1 MMATTAAPASAA
13 TTTDYEVVIGLEV
26 HAQLL
31 TASKMFCTCN
41 AQYASAPPNTL
52 VCPVCLGL
60 PGTLPV
66 INEQAVEFTVRTA
79 LALNCEIP
87 EFTKF
92 DRKNYNYPDLMKGY
106 QISQYDLPLSQH
118 GRLDI
123 ETEAGAKRI
132 GITRVHLEE
141 DVAKLYHR
149 RDDLGETYSL
159 MDVNRSGVP
168 LMEIVG
174 EPDLRSPE
182 DAGLFLQTLRL
193 LLRHLGVSTANMEDG
208 AFRCD
213 ANISLR
219 PRGATELGAKVEV
232 KNMNSFRAVQRA
244 LAYEAERQAAALA
257 AGERIEQE
265 TRGWVEERG
274 VTVSQRSKEQAHDY
288 RYFPEPDLPPL
299 VLSREWVEQVRAQLP
314 ELPAARR
321 RRFVEQYALSAADAG
336 LLLTTRSLA
345 DYYEQAV
352 AAAGPEHARPTA
364 NWLLRDVVRLAG
376 GANAV
381 AESKLTPAHL
391 AAVVKLVA
399 AGTISVRSVPEVL
412 AAAFESGAPPAQ
424 IVEQRGLSQVSDTAE
439 LAAIVAEALDAN
451 PKSVADY
458 LGGKQAAAKFLV
470 GQVMRATRGKANP
483 RSANELIVEALEA
496 RRAN

>member
-1 MMATTAAPASAA
+1 MMAVTTAPASAA
-13 TTTDYEVVIGLEV
+13 PTTDYEVVIGLEV

-31 TASKMFCTCN
+31 TASKMFCTCD
-41 AQYASAPPNTL
+41 AQYADAPPNTL

-66 INEQAVEFTVRTA
+66 INEQAVEYTVRTA
-79 LALNCEIP
+79 LALNCDIP
-87 EFTKF
+87 EYTKF

-118 GRLDI
+118 GWLDI
-123 ETEAGAKRI
+123 ETDSGATRI

-182 DAGLFLQTLRL
+182 DAGRFLQTLRL

-219 PRGATELGAKVEV
+219 PRGSDEFGAKVEV

-244 LAYEAERQAAALA
+244 LAYESERQAAALT

-299 VLSREWVEQVRAQLP
+299 ELSREWVEQVRTQLP
-314 ELPAARR
+314 ELPAARQ
-321 RRFVEQYALSAADAG
+321 RRFVEQYALSPADAG
-336 LLLTTRSLA
+336 LLLDQPVARRLLRAGRRSRRPGARAADCQLA
-345 DYYEQAV
+345 PPRRGAARRRRRCRRREQV
-352 AAAGPEHARPTA
+352 HARPSRRSGQA
-364 NWLLRDVVRLAG
+364 GGSRYDLRPQRARGARVVVRNRAAT
-376 GANAV
+376 GADRR
-381 AESKLTPAHL
+381 
-391 AAVVKLVA
+391 AA
-399 AGTISVRSVPEVL
+399 RSVPGERHRCV
-412 AAAFESGAPPAQ
+412 
-424 IVEQRGLSQVSDTAE
+424 
-439 LAAIVAEALDAN
+439 
-451 PKSVADY
+451 
-458 LGGKQAAAKFLV
+458 GGDC
-470 GQVMRATRGKANP
+470 
-483 RSANELIVEALEA
+483 
-496 RRAN
+496 

>member
-1 MMATTAAPASAA
+1 
-13 TTTDYEVVIGLEV
+13 
-26 HAQLL
+26 
-31 TASKMFCTCN
+31 
-41 AQYASAPPNTL
+41 
-52 VCPVCLGL
+52 
-60 PGTLPV
+60 
-66 INEQAVEFTVRTA
+66 
-79 LALNCEIP
+79 
-87 EFTKF
+87 
-92 DRKNYNYPDLMKGY
+92 MK
-106 QISQYDLPLSQH
+106 S
-118 GRLDI
+118 
-123 ETEAGAKRI
+123 
-132 GITRVHLEE
+132 
-141 DVAKLYHR
+141 
-149 RDDLGETYSL
+149 
-159 MDVNRSGVP
+159 
-168 LMEIVG
+168 
-174 EPDLRSPE
+174 
-182 DAGLFLQTLRL
+182 
-193 LLRHLGVSTANMEDG
+193 
-208 AFRCD
+208 
-213 ANISLR
+213 
-219 PRGATELGAKVEV
+219 
-232 KNMNSFRAVQRA
+232 
-244 LAYEAERQAAALA
+244 ERQAAALA

-376 GANAV
+376 GADGV

-391 AAVVKLVA
+391 AAVVQLVA

-412 AAAFESGAPPAQ
+412 AASFESGAPPAQ

-458 LGGKQAAAKFLV
+458 LGGKPAAAKFLV

-483 RSANELIVEALEA
+483 RTANELIVEALEA
-496 RRAN
+496 RRES

>member
-1 MMATTAAPASAA
+1 MMATTAAPANAA
-13 TTTDYEVVIGLEV
+13 PTTDYEVVIGLEV

-41 AQYASAPPNTL
+41 AQYSSAPPNTL

-79 LALNCEIP
+79 LALNCDIP

-118 GRLDI
+118 GWLDI
-123 ETEAGAKRI
+123 ETASGDKCI

-193 LLRHLGVSTANMEDG
+193 LLRHLGVSTANMG
-208 AFRCD
+208 GWRVP
-213 ANISLR
+213 LR
-219 PRGATELGAKVEV
+219 RELQPPSTWVRRAWRQGRSEEHELVPR
-232 KNMNSFRAVQRA
+232 R
-244 LAYEAERQAAALA
+244 A
-257 AGERIEQE
+257 AGRWPTRPNAKPPPSPLAERIEQE

-299 VLSREWVEQVRAQLP
+299 VFEPRVGGAGPRTAPGATGGAAAAVRRAVRALP
-314 ELPAARR
+314 GRRRPAAGQPVARR
-321 RRFVEQYALSAADAG
+321 
-336 LLLTTRSLA
+336 
-345 DYYEQAV
+345 
-352 AAAGPEHARPTA
+352 
-364 NWLLRDVVRLAG
+364 LLRAG
-376 GANAV
+376 RRSSRPGACT
-381 AESKLTPAHL
+381 S
-391 AAVVKLVA
+391 
-399 AGTISVRSVPEVL
+399 RSPTG
-412 AAAFESGAPPAQ
+412 S
-424 IVEQRGLSQVSDTAE
+424 S
-439 LAAIVAEALDAN
+439 
-451 PKSVADY
+451 
-458 LGGKQAAAKFLV
+458 
-470 GQVMRATRGKANP
+470 AT
-483 RSANELIVEALEA
+483 
-496 RRAN
+496 

>member
-1 MMATTAAPASAA
+1 MMATTAVPASAA
-13 TTTDYEVVIGLEV
+13 TPTDYEVVIGLEV

-41 AQYASAPPNTL
+41 AQYAAAPPNTL

-79 LALNCEIP
+79 LALSCEIP
-87 EFTKF
+87 KFTKF

-118 GRLDI
+118 GWLDI
-123 ETEAGAKRI
+123 ETAADTKRI

-174 EPDLRSPE
+174 EPDLRSPA

-219 PRGATELGAKVEV
+219 PRGAEELGAKVEV

-257 AGERIEQE
+257 AGERIVQE

-314 ELPAARR
+314 ELPAARQ
-321 RRFVEQYALSAADAG
+321 RRFVAQYALSATDAG
-336 LLLTTRSLA
+336 LLLASKSLA

-352 AAAGPEHARPTA
+352 GVAGPDHARPVA

-376 GANAV
+376 GAAAV

-412 AAAFESGAPPAQ
+412 AASFESGQPPAQ
-424 IVEQRGLSQVSDTAE
+424 IVEQRGLSQVSDTAA

-451 PKSVADY
+451 PKSVTDY
-458 LGGKQAAAKFLV
+458 LGGKPAAAKFLV

-483 RSANELIVEALEA
+483 RTANELIVAALEA
-496 RRAN
+496 RRES

>member
-1 MMATTAAPASAA
+1 MMATAAVPASTAPHA
-13 TTTDYEVVIGLEV
+13 DYEVVIGLEV

-31 TASKMFCTCN
+31 TESKMFCTC
-41 AQYASAPPNTL
+41 SARYVAEPPNTL

-66 INEQAVEFTVRTA
+66 INGRAVEFTVLTA
-79 LALNCEIP
+79 LSLNCEIP

-106 QISQYDLPLSQH
+106 QISQYDLPLSQN
-118 GRLDI
+118 GWLDI
-123 ETEAGAKRI
+123 ETDVGTKRI

-159 MDVNRSGVP
+159 MDVNRSGAP

-182 DAGLFLQTLRL
+182 DAGTFLQTLRL

-219 PRGATELGAKVEV
+219 PYGSEELGAKVEV

-257 AGERIEQE
+257 VGERIEQE
-265 TRGWVEERG
+265 TRGWVEDRG
-274 VTVSQRSKEQAHDY
+274 ETVSQRSKELAHDY

-299 VLSREWVEQVRAQLP
+299 TLSRDWVEQVRARLP

-321 RRFVEQYALSAADAG
+321 RRFIESYGLSDEDAG
-336 LLLTTRSLA
+336 TLLASKALA

-352 AAAGPEHARPTA
+352 ESAGAGRAQPIA
-364 NWLLRDVVRLAG
+364 NWLLRDVLRLAG
-376 GANAV
+376 SADAV
-381 AESKLTPAHL
+381 PDGKLTPDHL
-391 AAVVKLVA
+391 AEAVKLVEDGA
-399 AGTISVRSVPEVL
+399 ISVRSMPEVI
-412 AAAFESGAPPAQ
+412 AVSFQSGESPAQ
-424 IVEQRGLSQVSDTAE
+424 IVERRGLAQVSDADALT
-439 LAAIVAEALDAN
+439 AIVEEALDAN

-458 LGGKQAAAKFLV
+458 LGGKTPAAKFLV

-483 RSANELIVEALEA
+483 RSANELVVKALEA
-496 RRAN
+496 RREQ